1 MINLWKLIKYLWYDW
16 RHPEIAHPWGV
27 LAFSGEAGSG
37 KTISMADYAL
47 NIAPRLY
54 PDVELK
60 IFTNFDLEG
69 QTGAITS
76 VDDIVNA
83 PRDSIVLIDE
93 TANWFDAHKW
103 AEMPPEMMQPLTQH
117 RHMDVQLV
125 FATQLYK
132 HMNPRIRELCQNI
145 AECDTSWRNRVTR
158 QHWYTKNDYTLVEN
172 SETEYK
178 RGKAFKKYI
187 FLQTDELRNSYD
199 TKHEVISALLKKQN
213 EAYKTN
219 KVIVQQNA

>member
-1 MINLWKLIKYLWYDW
+1 MVNLWKLIKLLWYDW

-37 KTISMADYAL
+37 KTVSMADYAL
-47 NIAPRLY
+47 NVAPNLY

-60 IFTNFDLEG
+60 IFTNFDLIG
-69 QTGAITS
+69 QTGAITC
-76 VDDIVNA
+76 VGDIVNA

-117 RHMDVQLV
+117 RHMDVQLI
-125 FATQLYK
+125 FATQIYK
-132 HMNPRIRELCQNI
+132 HMNPRIRDLCLNI
-145 AECDTSWRNRVTR
+145 AECDTWKNRITR
-158 QHWYTKNDYTLVEN
+158 QHWYKKSDYTLIEN

-178 RGKAFKKYI
+178 RAKCFQKYN
-187 FLQTDELRNSYD
+187 FLQTPELRAAYD

-213 EAYKTN
+213 DAYKIN
-219 KVIVQQNA
+219 KVTVTQNA